1 MDNNDFSENLR
12 KIREDTLV
20 AIDKTK
26 PVHQGELADL
36 LRVRPS
42 TVKYYTNLGL
52 LPYEVLGKGKNRL
65 YDVEACKARF
75 KDINR
80 LKKKGYKMTDIVKLY
95 AEQGKLASTVDLQL
109 LNLTK
114 IRG

>member
-1 MDNNDFSENLR
+1 MAL
-12 KIREDTLV
+12 DTS
-20 AIDKTK
+20 K

-36 LRVRPS
+36 LKVRPS

-65 YDVEACKARF
+65 YDVEACKTAF

-95 AEQGKLASTVDLQL
+95 AEQGKLAGGVDLQL

>member
-1 MDNNDFSENLR
+1 MNENNFSEKKK
-12 KIREDTLV
+12 KIREDTIV
-20 AIDKTK
+20 AIDKSK
-26 PVHQGELADL
+26 PVYQAELADL
-36 LRVRPS
+36 LKVRPS

-52 LPYEVLGKGKNRL
+52 LPYEVKEKGRNRL
-65 YDVEACKARF
+65 YDIEACRAVF

-80 LKKKGYKMTDIVKLY
+80 LKKKGYKIADIVKLY
-95 AEQGKLASTVDLQL
+95 ATEGKLAGGVDLQL

>member
-1 MDNNDFSENLR
+1 MAL
-12 KIREDTLV
+12 DTS
-20 AIDKTK
+20 K
-26 PVHQGELADL
+26 PVHQAELADL
-36 LRVRPS
+36 LKVRPS

-65 YDVEACKARF
+65 YDVEACKTAF

-95 AEQGKLASTVDLQL
+95 AQEGKLAGGVDLQL

>member
-1 MDNNDFSENLR
+1 MTNNFN
-12 KIREDTLV
+12 
-20 AIDKTK
+20 DKTNERKDTMANDNQAK
-26 PVHQGELADL
+26 PVHQAELADL
-36 LRVRPS
+36 LKVRPS

-65 YDVEACKARF
+65 YDVEACKTAF

>member
-1 MDNNDFSENLR
+1 M
-12 KIREDTLV
+12 
-20 AIDKTK
+20 AIDTSK
-26 PVHQGELADL
+26 PVHQAELADL
-36 LRVRPS
+36 LKVRPS

-65 YDVEACKARF
+65 YDVEACKTAF

-95 AEQGKLASTVDLQL
+95 AEQGKLAGGVDLQL

>member
-1 MDNNDFSENLR
+1 MAL
-12 KIREDTLV
+12 DTS
-20 AIDKTK
+20 K

-36 LRVRPS
+36 LKVRPS

-65 YDVEACKARF
+65 YDVEACKTAF

-95 AEQGKLASTVDLQL
+95 AQEGKLAGGVDLQL

>member
-1 MDNNDFSENLR
+1 MTKNDS
-12 KIREDTLV
+12 
-20 AIDKTK
+20 K

-36 LRVRPS
+36 LKVRQS

-52 LPYEVLGKGKNRL
+52 LPYEVLGKGRNRL
-65 YDVEACKARF
+65 YDVEACRAVF

-80 LKKKGYKMTDIVKLY
+80 LKKKGYKIADIVKLY
-95 AEQGKLASTVDLQL
+95 ANEGKLASGVDLQL

>member
-1 MDNNDFSENLR
+1 MTTNFN
-12 KIREDTLV
+12 
-20 AIDKTK
+20 DKTNERKDTMANDNQAK
-26 PVHQGELADL
+26 PVHQAELADL
-36 LRVRPS
+36 LKVRPS

-65 YDVEACKARF
+65 YDIEACKARF

>member
-1 MDNNDFSENLR
+1 MDKEQ
-12 KIREDTLV
+12 
-20 AIDKTK
+20 AK
-26 PVHQGELADL
+26 PVHQAELADAL
-36 LRVRPS
+36 KVRPS

-65 YDVEACKARF
+65 YDIEACKLAF
-75 KDINR
+75 KEITK
-80 LKKKGYKMTDIVKLY
+80 LKKKGYKMTDIVRLY
-95 AEQGKLASTVDLQL
+95 AEQGKLAGGVDLQL

>member
-1 MDNNDFSENLR
+1 MTKNS
-12 KIREDTLV
+12 
-20 AIDKTK
+20 TK

-36 LRVRPS
+36 LKVRPS

-65 YDVEACKARF
+65 YDVEACKTAF

-80 LKKKGYKMTDIVKLY
+80 LKKKGFKMTDIVKLY
-95 AEQGKLASTVDLQL
+95 AEQGKLASAVDLQL